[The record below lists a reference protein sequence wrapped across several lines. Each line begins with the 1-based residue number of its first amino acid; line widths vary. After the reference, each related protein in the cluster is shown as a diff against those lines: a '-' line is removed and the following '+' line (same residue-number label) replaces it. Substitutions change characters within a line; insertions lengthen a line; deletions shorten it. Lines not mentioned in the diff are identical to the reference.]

1 MEPNMP
7 QENEDRVLESLK
19 LDHESFKHLTTVST
33 GSILILAAFLEKLL
47 KAPEL
52 KWLIP
57 LTFFALIV
65 AAYTSV
71 VQMFQISHAG
81 VLAVHGTGDRRR
93 RKFPL
98 VALLSCGCFFLGMLS
113 LSIFVT
119 WNFYRSA

>member
-1 MEPNMP
+1 MP
-7 QENEDRVLESLK
+7 QENENRVLESLK

-33 GSILILAAFLEKLL
+33 GSIVILAAFLEKLL
-47 KAPEL
+47 NAPEL

-57 LTFFALIV
+57 LTFLALIV

-71 VQMFQISHAG
+71 VQMFRISHADVRAG
-81 VLAVHGTGDRRR
+81 QGMGSQR

-98 VALLSCGCFFLGMLS
+98 VAILSCGSFLLGMLC
-113 LSIFVT
+113 LSVFVT